1 MIYVRE
7 CLLSFGAEYFV
18 FQFAIQQYKD
28 SNIQNCNFAYILYGC
43 EIWFLTMREEC
54 RLSVSENRLLR
65 RIFGPKK
72 KKVTGTEE
80 N

>member
-7 CLLSFGAEYFV
+7 CLLSFDAESFV

-28 SNIQNCNFAYILYGC
+28 SNIQNYNFTVLYGC
-43 EIWFLTMREEC
+43 EIWFLTLRKEC
-54 RLSVSENRLLR
+54 RLRVSENRVLR